1 MDRSKSIKALSLSL
15 ALIFSFAF
23 VELIGGFLTNS
34 LALLSDAGHMLT
46 DSVSLF
52 IALVA
57 QFLVQ
62 RAKGK
67 RMTYGLYRLEVL
79 AALINGVL
87 LIALIGY
94 VTYEAVQR
102 FINPEPVLGPQM
114 LLIAFLGLVVNLVAG
129 YLLFRTS
136 ADNINIK
143 AAFLHVVTDTLGSV
157 AAILAGLAVTL
168 WGFYLADPILS
179 IAISLLILPG
189 AYSVLKES
197 LHVLL
202 ELVPASIDPEEVE
215 REIRKVPGILDVHDL
230 HVWSITSGNVVLTAH
245 VVVSDITACNDIL
258 RSIEESVRKFGID
271 HTTIQIE
278 REGYSCPPSCPL
290 LKKEFSGHHHHHHH

>member
-1 MDRSKSIKALSLSL
+1 MDRSGSIRALGISLFL
-15 ALIFSFAF
+15 VFTFTF

-57 QFLVQ
+57 QLLVQ
-62 RAKGK
+62 KAKGK

-79 AALINGVL
+79 AALANGVFL
-87 LIALIGY
+87 LGLIGY
-94 VTYEAVQR
+94 IAYEAFHR
-102 FINPEPVLGPQM
+102 FINPEPILGPQM
-114 LLIAFLGLVVNLVAG
+114 LLIATVGLVINLVAG
-129 YLLFRTS
+129 YLLFRT
-136 ADNINIK
+136 AEENINVK

-157 AAILAGLAVTL
+157 AAILAGLAVTF
-168 WGFYLADPILS
+168 WKFYLADPILS

-189 AYSVLKES
+189 AYSVIRES
-197 LHVLL
+197 VSVLL
-202 ELVPASIDPEEVE
+202 ELVPSAIDPEEIE
-215 REIRKVPGILDVHDL
+215 REIKEVKGVLDVHDL
-230 HVWSITSGNVVLTAH
+230 HIWSITAGNVVLTAH
-245 VVVSDITACNDIL
+245 VVVSDVEACNDIL
-258 RSIEESVRKFGID
+258 KEVEEIAKKHGIE

-290 LKKEFSGHHHHHHH
+290 LRESGHIHHHHEH

>member
-1 MDRSKSIKALSLSL
+1 MDRSNSIKVLGFSFV
-15 ALIFSFAF
+15 LIFSFAF

-46 DSVSLF
+46 DSVSLL

-57 QFLVQ
+57 QILVQ

-79 AALINGVL
+79 AAFINGVF

-94 VTYEAVQR
+94 IAYEAFHR
-102 FINPEPVLGPQM
+102 FLNPEPVLGPQM
-114 LLIAFLGLVVNLVAG
+114 LFIATVGLVINLIAG
-129 YLLFRTS
+129 YLLFKTS
-136 ADNINIK
+136 EENINVK

-157 AAILAGLAVTL
+157 AAILAGLAVTF

-179 IAISLLILPG
+179 VAIALLILPG
-189 AYSVLKES
+189 AYSVLKDS
-197 LHVLL
+197 LNVLL

-215 REIRKVPGILDVHDL
+215 REIRKVPGVIDVHDL
-230 HVWSITSGNVVLTAH
+230 HVWSITSGNVILTAH
-245 VVVSDITACNDIL
+245 VVVSDINACNDIL
-258 RSIEESVRKFGID
+258 RNIEESVQRFGID

-290 LKKEFSGHHHHHHH
+290 LKHTGHLHHHHHH

>member
-1 MDRSKSIKALSLSL
+1 MDRKNSIRVLGISL

-23 VELIGGFLTNS
+23 VELVGGFLTNS

-46 DSVSLF
+46 DSVSLL

-57 QFLVQ
+57 QLLVQ
-62 RAKGK
+62 KARGK

-79 AALINGVL
+79 AALVNGVF

-94 VTYEAVQR
+94 IAYEAFQR

-114 LLIAFLGLVVNLVAG
+114 LLIASIGLVINLIAG
-129 YLLFRTS
+129 YMLFKS
-136 ADNINIK
+136 AEENINVK
-143 AAFLHVVTDTLGSV
+143 SAFLHVVTDTLGSV
-157 AAILAGLAVTL
+157 SAILAGLAVTF
-168 WGFYLADPILS
+168 WNFYLADPILS

-189 AYSVLKES
+189 AYSVIRDS
-197 LHVLL
+197 LNVLL
-202 ELVPASIDPEEVE
+202 ELVPSAIDPEEIEV
-215 REIRKVPGILDVHDL
+215 EIRKVPGVLDVHDL

-245 VVVSDITACNDIL
+245 VVVSDVNACNDIL
-258 RSIEESVRKFGID
+258 RSIEELAQSHGIS

-278 REGYSCPPSCPL
+278 REGHSCPPSCPL
-290 LKKEFSGHHHHHHH
+290 LHGQGRIEHHHHHH

>member
-62 RAKGK
+62 KAKGK

-79 AALINGVL
+79 AALINGVF

>member
-1 MDRSKSIKALSLSL
+1 MDRSGSVKALGISLFL
-15 ALIFSFAF
+15 VFTFAF

-57 QFLVQ
+57 QLLVQ
-62 RAKGK
+62 KAKGK

-79 AALINGVL
+79 AALVNGVF
-87 LIALIGY
+87 LIGLIGY
-94 VTYEAVQR
+94 IAYEAFQR
-102 FINPEPVLGPQM
+102 FVNPEPVLGPQM
-114 LLIAFLGLVVNLVAG
+114 LLIATIGLFINLLAG
-129 YLLFRTS
+129 YLLFRR
-136 ADNINIK
+136 AGENINVK

-168 WGFYLADPILS
+168 WKFYLADPILS

-189 AYSVLKES
+189 AYSVIRES
-197 LHVLL
+197 VGVLL
-202 ELVPASIDPEEVE
+202 ELVPSAIDPEEIE
-215 REIRKVPGILDVHDL
+215 EEIRSVKGVLDVHDL
-230 HVWSITSGNVVLTAH
+230 HIWSITAGNVVLTAH
-245 VVVSDITACNDIL
+245 VVVSDVEACNDIL
-258 RSIEESVRKFGID
+258 KDVEEIAKKYGIE
-271 HTTIQIE
+271 HTTIQVE

-290 LKKEFSGHHHHHHH
+290 LREGKSFHHQHEH

>member
-1 MDRSKSIKALSLSL
+1 MDRSSSIRALGISLFL
-15 ALIFSFAF
+15 VFTFAF

-57 QFLVQ
+57 QLLVQ
-62 RAKGK
+62 KAKGK

-79 AALINGVL
+79 AALANGVFL
-87 LIALIGY
+87 LGLIGY
-94 VTYEAVQR
+94 IAYEAFHR

-114 LLIAFLGLVVNLVAG
+114 LLIATVGLVINLVAG
-129 YLLFRTS
+129 YLLFRT
-136 ADNINIK
+136 AEKNINVK

-157 AAILAGLAVTL
+157 AAIIAGLAVTF
-168 WGFYLADPILS
+168 WKFYLADPILS

-189 AYSVLKES
+189 AYSVIRES
-197 LHVLL
+197 VSVLL
-202 ELVPASIDPEEVE
+202 ELVPSAIDPEEIE
-215 REIRKVPGILDVHDL
+215 REIREVKGVLDVHDM
-230 HVWSITSGNVVLTAH
+230 HIWSITAGNVVLTAH
-245 VVVSDITACNDIL
+245 VVVSDVEACNDIL
-258 RSIEESVRKFGID
+258 KEVEEIAKKHGIE

-290 LKKEFSGHHHHHHH
+290 LRESGHIHHHHEH

>member
-79 AALINGVL
+79 AALINGVF

-157 AAILAGLAVTL
+157 AAILAGLAVTF